1 MTSPSLDAYLRSKK
15 RETAPQQP
23 VEIPVA
29 ETAEEPA
36 TTQKTLPGF
45 QTTLSGAPIFPHGAG
60 GFGDPRD
67 TLIGQGPLFPTQTRA
82 QTSEDFLRGNIEG
95 LPGPGEAGHVP
106 PTTED
111 LELLDSYGMLFA
123 PDGRNL
129 YPLTPE
135 FRQGMARSGQGAL
148 NALEASP
155 FGMLFSATEEV
166 ARGARYGGEQL
177 IRAATPGADES
188 EVWAFR
194 NKVAVK
200 EHELGRPLNY
210 WERQEIYD
218 ESFEAPKGV
227 RGGAELAIEMA
238 LPATVIDKVI
248 GKGVEWGIK
257 PGWKGVKFV
266 GNQLFSRET
275 SSKVAGGL
283 DDAAKIVSAP
293 DNNHFGIPDVKV
305 GLTRKEKI
313 LNSFADIVPGMISS
327 KHELGL
333 RVMDSRA
340 AAISNAESLAAST
353 SAELDVAVKNVF
365 DVAPNGTV
373 PSIPNLNTELGLP
386 PTIADIAANYP
397 QYSKWLNDDQK
408 AAMELIRGKLA
419 PVRDSLEEMGVEISE
434 RIDIVEGGFYIPRGR
449 AFQDIEEE
457 VVTGGV
463 RKKGGPKSQKT
474 AKFETESAG
483 IEKGYEYV
491 PFNESINS
499 YIREAGRH
507 VGDRHAMKIFKEAV
521 DEDGVLL
528 GSTYLARLSKD
539 PVYMTAQRL
548 TRKINNRVRKVI
560 AANTRASERIRVSD
574 IAEKRAQRTAQRGE
588 AQVERVRGRSERDQ
602 GRYDKRTEHAKKKF
616 EQYQGLYD
624 SSDLAEAR
632 KIINESISEGR
643 ALVHRA
649 RANAEDLKRTKAKVR
664 KSDKALTKIV
674 DDLSERLDAADN
686 MAQAMDMDP
695 GDLDKAGGIE
705 ALYTKILGQSE
716 RLQDRIAIASSKH
729 FDLEDRVDD
738 ILAQRGLIKDEDAIS
753 RAQRIRARQEERALL
768 QAQRTEQRLKNT
780 WRILEREQERARKL
794 IGKTESREIKNI
806 QKQIDAATGTAN
818 SVEESAIKALKN
830 FYEAQDE
837 LAGLKDEYRGIHSEL
852 ARARKLANETPRGMG
867 TMDIPGLEG
876 YSFPA
881 VLARTVNDI
890 IEKEMP
896 TRGAA
901 KQVIGAWNWHA
912 SLWRSLRATL
922 DDSAPIIQGLLR
934 MADHPV
940 MAGRA
945 MGWHI
950 RAWGANGEQLLG
962 SYITEFNKKAAAQ
975 GGLTTEDMS
984 RLGLRIG
991 GIDTEMTVGKQKYLS
1006 RLGRAPGIKQAN
1018 RAYGFYG
1025 DRLRMDWMKDS
1036 VEGLM
1041 REGRTLQDI
1050 VDSGDAR
1057 DLAKAINSATGYS
1070 DKRFGGVFGD
1080 MLLFAPRFFQ
1090 ARLETAARAG
1100 RAMAT
1105 DPLGAVEAVPMVGRK
1120 ARQTLAEGG
1129 MARDISVKDREARR
1143 AFLRLI
1149 SGGTMMTVMA
1159 NEMLGNETD
1168 FNVLK
1173 KNKDGEWEYNSNF
1186 MRIRF
1191 GGRDWSLFG
1200 TWDSMLRLM
1209 IVSGMTGN
1217 PIEGLRGL
1225 ASGPVSLGWDLITGE
1240 TFTGERPE
1248 GPDWVPDDP
1257 EWMPGDTNL
1266 KTAAYILESH
1276 LPFAF
1281 DEVPQV
1287 GEHMQEGDMGK
1298 AAALLSGEFF
1308 GGKSSP
1314 LSRGDLLYEISK
1326 EKKEQEIKSPSAT
1339 RNNPGWDPDNLSKA
1353 EKRIIDEDPRMKK
1366 YMEGMEAKIPDE
1378 LDKAFD
1384 DLDRS
1389 MNLEET
1395 NLENAIVAGT
1405 QGRNLVKAI
1414 SEFKRNRS
1422 EVFNHF
1428 EENNAELLAELDT
1441 PIEEMNEAD
1450 RWAHK
1455 YFNVDLDIDIA
1466 SGYMDFEKYEAERN
1480 QILEDARRVDPVLVD
1495 YITGKDENSFR
1506 GKRFESDRVR
1516 EVIESYE
1523 ADLEIMRRYFDLPM
1537 QVAKAYNLEDEYNE
1551 YLRSDNK
1558 NEYMRVGKH
1567 AKIIKAL
1574 NNESNKYKEA
1584 LRLQDWEL
1592 EAKLYKWGMVGTPI
1606 NPEVKRMRTD
1616 LILDQ
1621 GQRAGGKDFVPNLN
1635 DMEAKIAE
1643 FKRMQ

>member
-1 MTSPSLDAYLRSKK
+1 
-15 RETAPQQP
+15 
-23 VEIPVA
+23 
-29 ETAEEPA
+29 
-36 TTQKTLPGF
+36 
-45 QTTLSGAPIFPHGAG
+45 
-60 GFGDPRD
+60 
-67 TLIGQGPLFPTQTRA
+67 
-82 QTSEDFLRGNIEG
+82 
-95 LPGPGEAGHVP
+95 
-106 PTTED
+106 
-111 LELLDSYGMLFA
+111 
-123 PDGRNL
+123 
-129 YPLTPE
+129 
-135 FRQGMARSGQGAL
+135 
-148 NALEASP
+148 
-155 FGMLFSATEEV
+155 
-166 ARGARYGGEQL
+166 
-177 IRAATPGADES
+177 
-188 EVWAFR
+188 
-194 NKVAVK
+194 
-200 EHELGRPLNY
+200 
-210 WERQEIYD
+210 
-218 ESFEAPKGV
+218 
-227 RGGAELAIEMA
+227 
-238 LPATVIDKVI
+238 
-248 GKGVEWGIK
+248 
-257 PGWKGVKFV
+257 
-266 GNQLFSRET
+266 
-275 SSKVAGGL
+275 
-283 DDAAKIVSAP
+283 
-293 DNNHFGIPDVKV
+293 
-305 GLTRKEKI
+305 
-313 LNSFADIVPGMISS
+313 
-327 KHELGL
+327 
-333 RVMDSRA
+333 
-340 AAISNAESLAAST
+340 
-353 SAELDVAVKNVF
+353 
-365 DVAPNGTV
+365 
-373 PSIPNLNTELGLP
+373 
-386 PTIADIAANYP
+386 
-397 QYSKWLNDDQK
+397 
-408 AAMELIRGKLA
+408 
-419 PVRDSLEEMGVEISE
+419 
-434 RIDIVEGGFYIPRGR
+434 
-449 AFQDIEEE
+449 
-457 VVTGGV
+457 
-463 RKKGGPKSQKT
+463 
-474 AKFETESAG
+474 
-483 IEKGYEYV
+483 
-491 PFNESINS
+491 
-499 YIREAGRH
+499 
-507 VGDRHAMKIFKEAV
+507 
-521 DEDGVLL
+521 
-528 GSTYLARLSKD
+528 
-539 PVYMTAQRL
+539 
-548 TRKINNRVRKVI
+548 
-560 AANTRASERIRVSD
+560 
-574 IAEKRAQRTAQRGE
+574 
-588 AQVERVRGRSERDQ
+588 
-602 GRYDKRTEHAKKKF
+602 
-616 EQYQGLYD
+616 
-624 SSDLAEAR
+624 
-632 KIINESISEGR
+632 
-643 ALVHRA
+643 
-649 RANAEDLKRTKAKVR
+649 
-664 KSDKALTKIV
+664 
-674 DDLSERLDAADN
+674 
-686 MAQAMDMDP
+686 
-695 GDLDKAGGIE
+695 
-705 ALYTKILGQSE
+705 
-716 RLQDRIAIASSKH
+716 
-729 FDLEDRVDD
+729 
-738 ILAQRGLIKDEDAIS
+738 
-753 RAQRIRARQEERALL
+753 
-768 QAQRTEQRLKNT
+768 
-780 WRILEREQERARKL
+780 
-794 IGKTESREIKNI
+794 
-806 QKQIDAATGTAN
+806 
-818 SVEESAIKALKN
+818 
-830 FYEAQDE
+830 
-837 LAGLKDEYRGIHSEL
+837 
-852 ARARKLANETPRGMG
+852 
-867 TMDIPGLEG
+867 
-876 YSFPA
+876 
-881 VLARTVNDI
+881 
-890 IEKEMP
+890 
-896 TRGAA
+896 
-901 KQVIGAWNWHA
+901 
-912 SLWRSLRATL
+912 
-922 DDSAPIIQGLLR
+922 
-934 MADHPV
+934 
-940 MAGRA
+940 
-945 MGWHI
+945 
-950 RAWGANGEQLLG
+950 
-962 SYITEFNKKAAAQ
+962 
-975 GGLTTEDMS
+975 
-984 RLGLRIG
+984 
-991 GIDTEMTVGKQKYLS
+991 
-1006 RLGRAPGIKQAN
+1006 
-1018 RAYGFYG
+1018 
-1025 DRLRMDWMKDS
+1025 
-1036 VEGLM
+1036 
-1041 REGRTLQDI
+1041 
-1050 VDSGDAR
+1050 
-1057 DLAKAINSATGYS
+1057 
-1070 DKRFGGVFGD
+1070 
-1080 MLLFAPRFFQ
+1080 
-1090 ARLETAARAG
+1090 
-1100 RAMAT
+1100 MAT

-1129 MARDISVKDREARR
+1129 LARDISVKDREARR

-1209 IVSGMTGN
+1209 IVTGMTGN

-1480 QILEDARRVDPVLVD
+1480 QILEDARRVDPVLAD

-1592 EAKLYKWGMVGTPI
+1592 EAKLYKWGMVGKPI

-1621 GQRAGGKDFVPNLN
+1621 GERAGGKDFVPNLN

-1643 FKRMQ
+1643 FKRIR

>member
-1 MTSPSLDAYLRSKK
+1 
-15 RETAPQQP
+15 
-23 VEIPVA
+23 
-29 ETAEEPA
+29 
-36 TTQKTLPGF
+36 
-45 QTTLSGAPIFPHGAG
+45 
-60 GFGDPRD
+60 
-67 TLIGQGPLFPTQTRA
+67 
-82 QTSEDFLRGNIEG
+82 
-95 LPGPGEAGHVP
+95 
-106 PTTED
+106 
-111 LELLDSYGMLFA
+111 
-123 PDGRNL
+123 
-129 YPLTPE
+129 
-135 FRQGMARSGQGAL
+135 
-148 NALEASP
+148 
-155 FGMLFSATEEV
+155 
-166 ARGARYGGEQL
+166 
-177 IRAATPGADES
+177 
-188 EVWAFR
+188 
-194 NKVAVK
+194 
-200 EHELGRPLNY
+200 
-210 WERQEIYD
+210 
-218 ESFEAPKGV
+218 
-227 RGGAELAIEMA
+227 
-238 LPATVIDKVI
+238 
-248 GKGVEWGIK
+248 
-257 PGWKGVKFV
+257 
-266 GNQLFSRET
+266 
-275 SSKVAGGL
+275 
-283 DDAAKIVSAP
+283 
-293 DNNHFGIPDVKV
+293 
-305 GLTRKEKI
+305 
-313 LNSFADIVPGMISS
+313 
-327 KHELGL
+327 
-333 RVMDSRA
+333 
-340 AAISNAESLAAST
+340 
-353 SAELDVAVKNVF
+353 
-365 DVAPNGTV
+365 
-373 PSIPNLNTELGLP
+373 
-386 PTIADIAANYP
+386 
-397 QYSKWLNDDQK
+397 
-408 AAMELIRGKLA
+408 
-419 PVRDSLEEMGVEISE
+419 
-434 RIDIVEGGFYIPRGR
+434 
-449 AFQDIEEE
+449 
-457 VVTGGV
+457 
-463 RKKGGPKSQKT
+463 
-474 AKFETESAG
+474 
-483 IEKGYEYV
+483 
-491 PFNESINS
+491 
-499 YIREAGRH
+499 
-507 VGDRHAMKIFKEAV
+507 
-521 DEDGVLL
+521 
-528 GSTYLARLSKD
+528 
-539 PVYMTAQRL
+539 
-548 TRKINNRVRKVI
+548 
-560 AANTRASERIRVSD
+560 
-574 IAEKRAQRTAQRGE
+574 
-588 AQVERVRGRSERDQ
+588 
-602 GRYDKRTEHAKKKF
+602 
-616 EQYQGLYD
+616 
-624 SSDLAEAR
+624 
-632 KIINESISEGR
+632 
-643 ALVHRA
+643 
-649 RANAEDLKRTKAKVR
+649 
-664 KSDKALTKIV
+664 
-674 DDLSERLDAADN
+674 
-686 MAQAMDMDP
+686 
-695 GDLDKAGGIE
+695 
-705 ALYTKILGQSE
+705 
-716 RLQDRIAIASSKH
+716 
-729 FDLEDRVDD
+729 
-738 ILAQRGLIKDEDAIS
+738 
-753 RAQRIRARQEERALL
+753 
-768 QAQRTEQRLKNT
+768 
-780 WRILEREQERARKL
+780 
-794 IGKTESREIKNI
+794 
-806 QKQIDAATGTAN
+806 
-818 SVEESAIKALKN
+818 
-830 FYEAQDE
+830 
-837 LAGLKDEYRGIHSEL
+837 
-852 ARARKLANETPRGMG
+852 
-867 TMDIPGLEG
+867 
-876 YSFPA
+876 
-881 VLARTVNDI
+881 
-890 IEKEMP
+890 
-896 TRGAA
+896 
-901 KQVIGAWNWHA
+901 
-912 SLWRSLRATL
+912 
-922 DDSAPIIQGLLR
+922 
-934 MADHPV
+934 
-940 MAGRA
+940 

-1006 RLGRAPGIKQAN
+1006 RLGRTPGIKQAN

-1090 ARLETAARAG
+1090 ARLETAARAA

-1129 MARDISVKDREARR
+1129 LARDISVKDREARR

-1168 FNVLK
+1168 FNILR
-1173 KNKDGEWEYNSNF
+1173 KNKDDEWEYNPNF

-1191 GGRDWSLFG
+1191 GDRDWSIFG

-1209 IVSGMTGN
+1209 IVTGMSGN

-1281 DEVPQV
+1281 DEAPQV
-1287 GEHMQEGDMGK
+1287 GQHIQEGEMGK

-1395 NLENAIVAGT
+1395 NLEKIIVAGA
-1405 QGRNLVKAI
+1405 QGRNLVNAI
-1414 SEFKRNRS
+1414 SGFKRNRS
-1422 EVFNHF
+1422 EVWNHF

-1466 SGYMDFEKYEAERN
+1466 SGFMDFEKYETERN
-1480 QILEDARRVDPVLVD
+1480 QILEDARRVDPALAD

-1516 EVIESYE
+1516 EVVESYE

-1574 NNESNKYKEA
+1574 NKESNKYKEA

-1592 EAKLYKWGMVGTPI
+1592 EAKLYKWGMVGKPI